1 MTQERQYS
9 EEEKLVLTLEEIA
22 KTTDSEERREELN
35 DIKQKILIKHSNI
48 TDEKIKSNY

>member
-35 DIKQKILIKHSNI
+35 DIKQKILIKTNESKEH
-48 TDEKIKSNY
+48 EK

>member
-35 DIKQKILIKHSNI
+35 DIKQKILIRQQIINL
-48 TDEKIKSNY
+48 DEK